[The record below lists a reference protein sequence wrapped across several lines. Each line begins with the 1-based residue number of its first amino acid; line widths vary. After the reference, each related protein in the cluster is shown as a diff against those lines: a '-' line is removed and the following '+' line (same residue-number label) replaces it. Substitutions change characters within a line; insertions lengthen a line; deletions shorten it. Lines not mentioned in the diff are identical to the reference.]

1 MKTLKKDQLIKS
13 LKISE
18 NFLMIDSVDIDKI
31 KKIAIGKKNFNN
43 KTWFFKD
50 HFIDEPVM
58 PGSLQIEA
66 MLQTTVSMLYLLK
79 GDNKNKI
86 LIIKETTNFFNK
98 IDSKGQLVIKSQ
110 ITQKKRDLLKRN
122 LK

>member
-1 MKTLKKDQLIKS
+1 
-13 LKISE
+13 
-18 NFLMIDSVDIDKI
+18 
-31 KKIAIGKKNFNN
+31 
-43 KTWFFKD
+43 
-50 HFIDEPVM
+50 
-58 PGSLQIEA
+58 

-110 ITQKKRDLLKRN
+110 ITQKKKGFIEAKSEIKFKKIKVSESIFRFIDPSNFKI
-122 LK
+122 